1 MKKIVIVLGMHRSG
15 TSVFT
20 GILNKMGLPLGEN
33 LMKPTKD
40 NPKGYFENMDFY
52 HFNEMI
58 LRECNSSWYNVS
70 NLTEEKILKEEYK
83 NILKSILKKYS
94 NHTIFGVKDPRI
106 CVLLPLYEKVCE
118 ELGIEI
124 GYVLIT
130 RDKESIIN
138 SINKRDGYSKEIVS
152 NLIDSY
158 LKLPLQKDTKLRLS
172 YEDIIDNP
180 EGTVENILKSL
191 PYLENNNEVYDFID
205 KNLKRN

>member
-70 NLTEEKILKEEYK
+70 NLTEEKILKGEYK

-124 GYVLIT
+124 EYVLIT

-158 LKLPLQKDTKLRLS
+158 LKIPLKKKTTLKLS
-172 YEDIIDNP
+172 YEDIINNP
-180 EGTVENILKSL
+180 NKNIKIILDSL
-191 PYLENNNEVYDFID
+191 PYLQNNDDVYNFID

>member
-1 MKKIVIVLGMHRSG
+1 VKKIVIVLGMHRSG

-52 HFNEMI
+52 HFNEMV
-58 LRECNSSWYNVS
+58 LRECNSSWYDVS

-83 NILKSILKKYS
+83 NILKSIIKKY
-94 NHTIFGVKDPRI
+94 NNYDIFGVKDPRI
-106 CVLLPLYEKVCE
+106 CVLLPLYEKVCG
-118 ELGIEI
+118 ELGIKIE
-124 GYVLIT
+124 YVLIT

-152 NLIDSY
+152 KLIDSY
-158 LKLPLQKDTKLRLS
+158 LTIPFEKKTTLKLS

-180 EGTVENILKSL
+180 NTTIKIILDSL
-191 PYLENNNEVYDFID
+191 PYLQNNDDVYNFID